1 MSRRREKRRIAKGGL
16 PPGAILADTSRQAR
30 GSSRGARREFYVEV
44 EFTCRDCGIED
55 AWTPQQQKWF
65 YEVAKGSL
73 YVTATR
79 CQECRK
85 QHAARLKEQRQQMD
99 ASKKNRPGS

>member
-1 MSRRREKRRIAKGGL
+1 MSRRREKRRIANGGL

-30 GSSRGARREFYVEV
+30 GSSRAARREFYVEV

-79 CQECRK
+79 CKDCRK
-85 QHAARLKEQRQQMD
+85 QHAVRRAEQKRQVD
-99 ASKKNRPGS
+99 AGKNNQPEP